1 MIRFLFIDTE
11 RHWRGGQEQLLTLLR
26 GLSGRG
32 HDVHLVCHPR
42 GLLEQRARQAGAVV
56 HPLAIAREI
65 GLLPFLRLRA
75 VIRRTRADI
84 LAFNT
89 PRAILLG
96 NLASRPSS
104 VKARIIF
111 RRVNFPLRDNRI
123 TRWKYTWGIDCIVA
137 ISESIRQQLLAG
149 GIPEHLIRMIYEGLD
164 LAGYPERPAGR
175 PAGAGDRLVVG
186 TLASLSPEKGLPHLV
201 RAAAIASRAGA
212 RLRFVI
218 VGDGPCRRELEDL
231 VRAEGVEDIF
241 ELVGFQDQVSGYL
254 RAFDIFV
261 LPSLSEGLSSAILAA
276 MASSLPVIA
285 TDVGGIPE
293 LIRHGHNGLLVP
305 AGDAQALAAA
315 IRHLSAHPDEAREMG
330 RRSRALMEERFTLER
345 KIAETESL
353 CYALLSRSA
362 DGAAHG

>member
-42 GLLEQRARQAGAVV
+42 GLLEQRARRAGAVV
-56 HPLAIAREI
+56 HPLAIPREV
-65 GLLPFLRLRA
+65 GLLPLLRLRA
-75 VIRRTRADI
+75 VIRRARPDI

-89 PRAILLG
+89 PRAILMG
-96 NLASRPSS
+96 NLASRGSC
-104 VKARIIF
+104 VQARVIF

-149 GIPEHLIRMIYEGLD
+149 GIPERLIRMIYEGLD
-164 LAGYPERPAGR
+164 LASYPEPPPGR
-175 PAGAGDRLVVG
+175 AAGAPLVVG
-186 TLASLSPEKGLPHLV
+186 TLASLSPEKGLTHLV
-201 RAAAIASRAGA
+201 KAAGILHRAGA
-212 RLRFVI
+212 NLRFVV
-218 VGDGPCRRELEDL
+218 VGDGPCRRELEEQ
-231 VRAEGVEDIF
+231 VRAEGVHEIF
-241 ELVGFQDQVSGYL
+241 ELAGFQNQVSRYL
-254 RAFDIFV
+254 RAFDLFV

-285 TDVGGIPE
+285 TNVGGIPE

-305 AGDAQALAAA
+305 PGDAPALADA
-315 IRHLSAHPDEAREMG
+315 IRRLNDHPEEARAMG
-330 RRSRALMEERFTLER
+330 RRSRALMQEKFTLER
-345 KIAETESL
+345 KIAETEAL
-353 CYALLSRSA
+353 CHALLGRRPD
-362 DGAAHG
+362 DGARD